1 MLCSGSWSMVTP
13 MTPEAA
19 SFVRLLGALLVLGG
33 LVGTVLPV
41 LPGAPLAFVGFLL
54 AAWAD
59 DFKRVGAFT
68 LTLLALLTVLS
79 MVLDFLA
86 TRHGAKRAGA
96 STLAMVGATIGTIVG
111 IFFAIPGLILGP
123 FLGAFVGEY
132 IARRNWRQAGKAG
145 LGTWLGLVIG
155 TALKIA
161 VIFAM
166 IGIFLL
172 SYAL

>member
-1 MLCSGSWSMVTP
+1 
-13 MTPEAA
+13 MTPESA

-33 LVGTVLPV
+33 LVGTVLPA
-41 LPGAPLAFVGFLL
+41 LPGAPLAFAGFVL

-59 DFKRVGAFT
+59 GFERVGWFT
-68 LTLLALLTVLS
+68 LTVLALLTVVS

-96 STLAMVGATIGTIVG
+96 STLAVIGATVGTVVG
-111 IFFAIPGLILGP
+111 LFFSIPGLILGP
-123 FLGAFVGEY
+123 FVGAFAGEY
-132 IARRNWRQAGKAG
+132 IARRSWRQAGKVG

-155 TALKIA
+155 TAIKIA

>member
-1 MLCSGSWSMVTP
+1 MVTP
-13 MTPEAA
+13 MSPEAA
-19 SFVRLLGALLVLGG
+19 SLVRLLGALLVLGG
-33 LVGTVLPV
+33 LVGTILPA
-41 LPGAPLAFVGFLL
+41 LPGAPLAFAGFVL

-59 DFKRVGAFT
+59 GFTRVGWFT
-68 LTLLALLTVLS
+68 LTLLALLTVAS

-96 STLAMVGATIGTIVG
+96 STLAVVGATVGTVVG
-111 IFFAIPGLILGP
+111 LFFSIPGLILGP
-123 FLGAFVGEY
+123 FLGAFAGEY
-132 IARRNWRQAGKAG
+132 LARRNWRQAGKAG
-145 LGTWLGLVIG
+145 LGTWLGLVVG